1 MFLVLTSYS
10 VLLVTKFAHIYSI
23 AEFLDDF
30 QIAIGMY
37 SN

>member
-1 MFLVLTSYS
+1 LN
-10 VLLVTKFAHIYSI
+10 
-23 AEFLDDF
+23 DF